1 MRRENRSTDST
12 LGSRRDAPA
21 GMMRRRVLS
30 AVLAGLVL
38 IAPTQLRAEYRIGAG
53 DKLEISVVGISELQR
68 RTAVEA
74 DGTISFPLL
83 GTLPVAG
90 LSLPETRARIKAGLA
105 SKIYR
110 TKSSDGTEQAFAIGL
125 NEITVAVAE
134 YRPVYVKGGVA
145 RTGEYSYRPSMTVRE
160 AVALAGGYDILPVK
174 VSNPYLEAAD
184 FRSEYE
190 SLWLEFAKE
199 QARIWRLKA
208 ELESREAGVSHA
220 DRDTVARAIPI
231 DAPISRAMIAK
242 IVTLA
247 TDQYKARQ
255 EDYTRQKAFLQQSI
269 EQMDLRI
276 ETVSQREQRE
286 AKGAADDVRDLER
299 TIALYKQGT
308 LINNRVI
315 EARRNVLL
323 STTRKLET
331 TAELMQMHQ
340 QKTDLVRQL
349 DRFADERRIA
359 VLQELEAATVRLGD
373 IRTKLQGTG
382 EKLQYTAAAKAQI
395 TDGNSRKLPVITIH
409 RKDLKGW
416 HRLTADESFEIQPG
430 DVVEVTV
437 SR

>member
-1 MRRENRSTDST
+1 MQSETRSTDT
-12 LGSRRDAPA
+12 RFKSRTS
-21 GMMRRRVLS
+21 M
-30 AVLAGLVL
+30 LAGRFGRFMLCAAVVAFVL
-38 IAPTQLRAEYRIGAG
+38 IAPSKLRAEFRIGAG

-68 RTAVEA
+68 RTVVEA

-83 GTLPVAG
+83 GTLSVAG
-90 LSLPETRARIKAGLA
+90 LSLSETRARITAGLA

-110 TKSSDGTEQAFAIGL
+110 TKSSDGSVQAYAIGL
-125 NEITVAVAE
+125 NEITVAIVE

-145 RTGEYSYRPSMTVRE
+145 RAGEYTYRPAMTVRE
-160 AVALAGGYDILPVK
+160 VVALAGGYDILPVK
-174 VSNPYLEAAD
+174 VSNPYLAAAE

-208 ELESREAGVSHA
+208 ELESRKASVSRA

-231 DAPISRAMIAK
+231 DAPISRSMIAK

-255 EDYTRQKAFLQQSI
+255 ADYSRQKAFLQNSI
-269 EQMDLRI
+269 EQMNRRI
-276 ETVSQREQRE
+276 ETVSLRERRE
-286 AKGAADDVRDLER
+286 ARGAEDDVKDLER
-299 TIALYKQGT
+299 TIALHKQGT
-308 LINNRVI
+308 LVNSRVI

-323 STTRKLET
+323 STTRRLET
-331 TAELMQMHQ
+331 TAELMQIRQ
-340 QKTDLVRQL
+340 QKTNLVRQL

-359 VLQELEAATVRLGD
+359 ILQDLEAATVRLGD
-373 IRTKLQGTG
+373 IRTKLQGIG
-382 EKLQYTAAAKAQI
+382 EKLQYSAVAKAQI
-395 TDGNSRKLPVITIH
+395 TEGDGAKSPVVTIH

-416 HRLTADESFEIQPG
+416 QRLIADEAFEIQPG

>member
-1 MRRENRSTDST
+1 MRSETRSIDNGFGSQRGASSGALRGRILRT
-12 LGSRRDAPA
+12 L
-21 GMMRRRVLS
+21 
-30 AVLAGLVL
+30 LAGLVL
-38 IAPTQLRAEYRIGAG
+38 VAPTQLKADYRIGAG
-53 DKLEISVVGISELQR
+53 DKLEISVVGIPELQR
-68 RTAVEA
+68 RTVVEA

-83 GTLPVAG
+83 GTLPVSG
-90 LSLPETRARIKAGLA
+90 LSLPETRARITAGLA

-110 TKSSDGTEQAFAIGL
+110 TKSSDGSEQAYAIGL

-134 YRPVYVKGGVA
+134 YRPVYLKGGVA
-145 RTGEYSYRPSMTVRE
+145 RAGEYAYRPSLTVRE
-160 AVALAGGYDILPVK
+160 VVALAGGYDILPVK

-208 ELESREAGVSHA
+208 ELESREAGVARA

-247 TDQYKARQ
+247 TDQFNARQ
-255 EDYTRQKAFLQQSI
+255 EDYTRQKAFLQKSI
-269 EQMDLRI
+269 EQMNLRI
-276 ETVSQREQRE
+276 ETVSQREERE

-331 TAELMQMHQ
+331 TAELMQMRQ

-359 VLQELEAATVRLGD
+359 VLQELEVATVRLGD

-382 EKLQYTAAAKAQI
+382 EKLQYAAIAKAQI
-395 TDGNSRKLPVITIH
+395 TDGDRKLPVITIH

-416 HRLTADESFEIQPG
+416 QRLTADESVEVQPG
-430 DVVEVTV
+430 DVIEITV